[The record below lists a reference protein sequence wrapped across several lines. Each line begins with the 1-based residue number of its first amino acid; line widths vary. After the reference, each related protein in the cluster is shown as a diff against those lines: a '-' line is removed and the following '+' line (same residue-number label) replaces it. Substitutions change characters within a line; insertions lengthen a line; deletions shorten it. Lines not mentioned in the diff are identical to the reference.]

1 MMEFKE
7 LVVCLNSEL
16 KQISTQLSKYSLNEN
31 VQNWKSL
38 VKATGEFHRN
48 FRAFYMMIV
57 YLSGQIPRDDLS
69 HVEMQME
76 VRNKLY

>member
-1 MMEFKE
+1 MIEFKE

-16 KQISTQLSKYSLNEN
+16 KQISTQLSKYSINEN